1 MRENEKCARNRWAC
15 DRVIVSCWSPGRGRV
30 RFGRVWRSGPGLCCW
45 PRTGCPNTEIA
56 ELVGVSRP
64 TVIAWRDR
72 YVSSG
77 MQGLHD
83 EQRSGRPRTVDR
95 GEILGATLT
104 PPPAKLG
111 ITHWSSRLLADFL
124 KVDASTVLRTW
135 RHYRVQPWRAE
146 TFKFSTDPELVAKV
160 TDVVGLYLNPPD
172 NAIVLSG

>member
-1 MRENEKCARNRWAC
+1 MVLLAA
-15 DRVIVSCWSPGRGRV
+15 DGVS
-30 RFGRVWRSGPGLCCW
+30 
-45 PRTGCPNTEIA
+45 NTEIA

-95 GEILGATLT
+95 GEILAATLT
-104 PPPAKLG
+104 PPPARLG
-111 ITHWSSRLLADFL
+111 ITHWSSRLLAGFL

-135 RHYRVQPWRAE
+135 RHYRVYVWEAADTIPACWPQHPHWCTRSRFWPINAAV
-146 TFKFSTDPELVAKV
+146 PV
-160 TDVVGLYLNPPD
+160 TPSP
-172 NAIVLSG
+172 ATP